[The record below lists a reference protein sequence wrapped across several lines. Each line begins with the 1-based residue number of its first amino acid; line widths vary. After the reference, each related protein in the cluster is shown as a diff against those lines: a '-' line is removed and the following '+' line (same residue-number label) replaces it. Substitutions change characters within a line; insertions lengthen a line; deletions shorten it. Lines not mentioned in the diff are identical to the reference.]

1 MNFRL
6 LALFTFCFCFT
17 AFAQQQEES
26 TRGIWPPGFRPAPA
40 TTAAK
45 PNKPRPA
52 GAYKRVT
59 PRPEAPIEATAES
72 TLGLTL
78 WRLRPEEVAEANDKT
93 IGRILVAV
101 GNEKK
106 SWIPERVEANTTF
119 AFGQMVRLSIE
130 IPRNGFLYV
139 IDREQYADGSF
150 GQPFLIFPQKANENT
165 VAAGSVVEI
174 PNQQSESFA
183 FRFDPPKANE
193 RPLAAEML
201 TLLVTPK
208 PLAELNAFIGTV
220 NALDA
225 ALVTKWERDYGGQVE
240 QLELKDGAG
249 QAYTKVEKQAGLT
262 RSVALTDED
271 PLPQT
276 IFRVAAKPG
285 SPLVVRVP
293 LRLAK

>member
-1 MNFRL
+1 MTFRL
-6 LALFTFCFCFT
+6 LAPITLCLCLT
-17 AFAQQQEES
+17 AFAQQEES

-45 PNKPRPA
+45 PSKPRPA

-59 PRPEAPIEATAES
+59 PRPESPIEATAES

-119 AFGQMVRLSIE
+119 AIGQMVRLSIE

-139 IDREQYADGSF
+139 IDREQYTDGSF
-150 GQPFLIFPQKANENT
+150 GQPVLIFPQKAGENA

-174 PNQQSESFA
+174 PNQQAETFA
-183 FRFDPPKANE
+183 FRFDPPKADA

-201 TLLVTPK
+201 TVIVTPK
-208 PLAELNAFIGTV
+208 PLTELNGFIGTT
-220 NALDA
+220 NALDV

-276 IFRVAAKPG
+276 IFRVAANPG

-293 LRLAK
+293 LRIAK

>member
-1 MNFRL
+1 MNLRL
-6 LALFTFCFCFT
+6 LAPLTICLCLT
-17 AFAQQQEES
+17 AFAQQEES
-26 TRGIWPPGFRPAPA
+26 TRGIWPPGFRPAPPP
-40 TTAAK
+40 TAAK

-119 AFGQMVRLSIE
+119 AIGQMVRLSIE

-139 IDREQYADGSF
+139 IDREQYTDGSF
-150 GQPFLIFPQKANENT
+150 GQPFLIFPQKANEHAVT
-165 VAAGSVVEI
+165 AGSVIEI
-174 PNQQSESFA
+174 PNQQSETFA
-183 FRFDPPKANE
+183 FRFDPPKENA

-208 PLAELNAFIGTV
+208 PLTELNAFIGTA
-220 NALDA
+220 NPLDA
-225 ALVTKWERDYGGQVE
+225 ALVAKWERDYGGKVE

-249 QAYTKVEKQAGLT
+249 SAYTLVEKKAGLT

-293 LRLAK
+293 LRIAK